1 MTVARFYL
9 YAIMLFLLVG
19 FNCGAIGASTEQ
31 KQIDAERDSV
41 YSKICYSSVCYSDF
55 KSLEIENLA
64 DVLKK
69 VGGISIEDCQVTH
82 NNTQVCFIIDGKLYG
97 SAYAGQKWGNYRR
110 LRKSLSD
117 FNEVARFY
125 PLYTIKKIFFVE
137 SQYFHFVEDG
147 TRNKDM
153 VLIIT
158 NK

>member
-1 MTVARFYL
+1 MAVPRFYL
-9 YAIMLFLLVG
+9 SAILMFLLVG
-19 FNCGAIGASTEQ
+19 FNSGAIGASTEQ

-69 VGGISIEDCQVTH
+69 VGGISIEDYQVTH
-82 NNTQVCFIIDGKLYG
+82 NNTQVCFIIDGKLYS
-97 SAYAGQKWGNYRR
+97 SAFTSPKWGKYRR
-110 LRKSLSD
+110 FRKSLSD

-137 SQYFHFVEDG
+137 SQYFHFVEEG